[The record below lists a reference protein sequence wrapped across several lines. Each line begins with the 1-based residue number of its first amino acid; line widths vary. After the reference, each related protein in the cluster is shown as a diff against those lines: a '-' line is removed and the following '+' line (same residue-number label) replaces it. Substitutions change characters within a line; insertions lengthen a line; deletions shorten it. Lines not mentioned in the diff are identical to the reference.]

1 MKLGIDIGGTFTDLV
16 LMDDTTGKL
25 NFAKTLTTY
34 PDPAV
39 GIMTGVQEILDN
51 FHVKIEDIAT
61 LVHGTTLVTNA
72 IIERKGAKTGLI
84 TTQGFEDVLEIGRE
98 MRYDI
103 YDLFITLPPPIVPQ
117 HLRVGVKER
126 LDKNGTVLTKLST
139 KSLKMALERLDT
151 EGVESVAVCL
161 LHSFANPKHEQMIGN
176 FIKKNYPNLYYSLSS
191 DVMPEIREYERTSA
205 TTMNAYVLPITD
217 NYLKRIKQ
225 QLQDIGFQGI
235 INIMISSGRL
245 TTIDGARKTPIQLL
259 ESGPAGGSMASV
271 FFGKLTGLSHLLAFD
286 MGGTTAKASIIHDYK
301 PEITNHFEAGRVHRF
316 KKGSGLPVRI
326 PVIDMIEIGAG
337 GGSIARLNNIGL
349 LTVGPD
355 SAASQPGPACYG
367 RGGDMPT
374 VTDADLVLGYLN
386 ADYFLGGTMKLDVE
400 AARKAIK
407 KHLADPLSKLRISD
421 WGFRQS
427 SADVENQNTEAKSGQ
442 EATEIRHPNS
452 EIEQAALG
460 VYRIVNENMA
470 NAARVHILEKGL
482 DPRHYSMIAFGGA
495 GPVHAFNVARLIGC
509 PKMLIP
515 VGAGVASALG
525 FLVSPVASEEMTSYI
540 THLNRANWQHI
551 NHFLSEMEAK
561 GSDFLNRA
569 YVPRSEATVTRVAD
583 MRYAGQGHEIT
594 VTIPNGELSTE
605 SIEEIERRFKA
616 EYELRYQRSINNVPM
631 ETVTW
636 RVVVSGQ
643 SPDIEPSQ
651 SVQSIGSEYLKGTR
665 AVWFPNQKAAIDTP
679 VYDRYALP
687 VGQVFE
693 GPAIVEE
700 MESTTV
706 IGLESTFLVD
716 VHRNILVTLL

>member
-16 LMDDTTGKL
+16 LIEPKTGKL
-25 NFAKTLTTY
+25 SFGKTLTTY

-39 GIMTGVQEILDN
+39 GIMNGVRQILAQFSVNIKD
-51 FHVKIEDIAT
+51 IET

-117 HLRVGVKER
+117 NLRVGVKER
-126 LDKNGTVLTKLST
+126 LDKNGTVLTKLSK
-139 KSLKMALERLDT
+139 KSLKDAVERLFT
-151 EGVESVAVCL
+151 EGVESIGVCL
-161 LHSFANPKHEQMIGN
+161 LHSFANPEHERLIGN
-176 FIKKNYPNLYYSLSS
+176 FIEKNYPKLYYSLSS
-191 DVMPEIREYERTSA
+191 EVMPEIREYERTSA
-205 TTMNAYVLPITD
+205 TVMNAYVQPITD
-217 NYLKRIKQ
+217 DYLKKIEQ

-245 TTIDGARKTPIQLL
+245 TTIEGARKTPIQLL

-271 FFGKLTGLSHLLAFD
+271 FFGKMTNMSHLVAFD

-337 GGSIARLNNIGL
+337 GGSIARVNHLGL

-367 RGGDMPT
+367 RGGELPT

-407 KHLADPLSKLRISD
+407 THLADPLNALSVIPTGRDSIS
-421 WGFRQS
+421 
-427 SADVENQNTEAKSGQ
+427 
-442 EATEIRHPNS
+442 
-452 EIEQAALG
+452 IEEAALG

-495 GPVHAFNVARLIGC
+495 GPVHAFQVARILGS
-509 PKMLIP
+509 PQLLIP

-525 FLVSPVASEEMTSYI
+525 FLVSPVASEEIISYVCK
-540 THLNRANWQHI
+540 LKDVDWQRV
-551 NHFLSEMEAK
+551 NTFLSEMQAK
-561 GSDFLNRA
+561 GFAFLDRANINRN
-569 YVPRSEATVTRVAD
+569 EATVTRVAE
-583 MRYAGQGHEIT
+583 MRYYGQGHEIT
-594 VTIPNGELSTE
+594 VAIPNGVLNETSLA
-605 SIEEIERRFKA
+605 EIENNFKA
-616 EYELRYQRSINNVPM
+616 EYALRYQRTIENVPM
-631 ETVTW
+631 EAVTW
-636 RVVVSGQ
+636 RVVVSGS
-643 SPDIEPSQ
+643 SPEIVPSQ
-651 SVQSIGSEYLKGTR
+651 TVFEVSKDYFKGTR
-665 AVWFPNQKAAIDTP
+665 RVFLPNEKGGIDCP

-687 VGQVFE
+687 VGEIFN

-706 IGLESTFLVD
+706 IGMNSTFSVD
-716 VHRNILVTLL
+716 VYRNILITLL